1 MSAPVPSFKDCIQ
14 IAACQSHQLLP
25 MQPDLP
31 ADIFTACLTT
41 PIKIAL
47 NWFCQQ
53 NSGKLVEGINIDL
66 IEK

>member
-1 MSAPVPSFKDCIQ
+1 
-14 IAACQSHQLLP
+14 